1 MTSAV
6 LTSKRAEWINN
17 TIQDALGCKDTVWE
31 VIFASLFLTFKFTIL
46 NFSSHIIYIV

>member
-31 VIFASLFLTFKFTIL
+31 VIIKFYKIFFKFPSIFFL
-46 NFSSHIIYIV
+46 YKFHI